1 MTTLMVMNLK
11 RASILTSF
19 NHHLFHHA
27 RFQRAFLFKDSP
39 AGELSF
45 NIKKNPALQDS
56 PPAADR
62 FSDIFPLRRSAIPPG
77 GLFVI

>member
-1 MTTLMVMNLK
+1 MFDEHM
-11 RASILTSF
+11 
-19 NHHLFHHA
+19 
-27 RFQRAFLFKDSP
+27 FLFAPQKVGISYKV
-39 AGELSF
+39 
-45 NIKKNPALQDS
+45 KKNPALQDS